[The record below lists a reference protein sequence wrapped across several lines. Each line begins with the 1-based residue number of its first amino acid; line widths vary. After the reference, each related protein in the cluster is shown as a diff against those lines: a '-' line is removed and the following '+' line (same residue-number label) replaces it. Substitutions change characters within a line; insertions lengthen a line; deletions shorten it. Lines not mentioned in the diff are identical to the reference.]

1 MINAEVAMTID
12 VELSPELALLF
23 SPDVARQYF
32 VFLKNQP
39 WGYRNIAAVKFPSA
53 IGGSCFL

>member
-39 WGYRNIAAVKFPSA
+39 
-53 IGGSCFL
+53 